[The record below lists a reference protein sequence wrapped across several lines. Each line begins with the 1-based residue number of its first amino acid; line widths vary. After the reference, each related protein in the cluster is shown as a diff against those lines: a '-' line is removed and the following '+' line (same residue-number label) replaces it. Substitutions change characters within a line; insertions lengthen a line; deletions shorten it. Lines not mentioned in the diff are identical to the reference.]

1 MRWTI
6 LYAEEEWVWIHCQ
19 SRDGCSPWPFLLFLP
34 DPDIRLDSLVTEM
47 RDKMEPT
54 HIILR
59 YFKKEWESQIEDK
72 VEHEYHNL
80 PSTTKKMRERQR
92 ARLGE
97 AQPPD

>member
-1 MRWTI
+1 M
-6 LYAEEEWVWIHCQ
+6 A
-19 SRDGCSPWPFLLFLP
+19 FLLFLP
-34 DPDIRLDSLVTEM
+34 DIRLDSSVTEM
-47 RDKMEPT
+47 RDKIEPT

-59 YFKKEWESQIEDK
+59 YFNKNGK
-72 VEHEYHNL
+72 VKSKTKSNTNITHNL